1 MRLNADLQRAGLV
14 TSDRSGDTFKF
25 QPGSVTRLEI
35 SRPSE
40 DTDKLAITVGVGVP
54 CGNDDVVYVY
64 DYSQGPP
71 QRVLES
77 HGTRDH
83 DESLSDVRFSKR
95 DAMSSQLILT
105 LRYGV
110 QCGSSWNVL
119 SYDLFRL
126 STTTNMAAPILG
138 GEHGIWFG
146 SDNPY
151 QLRLEPDELLMELRD
166 RSIDGGIHNP
176 SSSEF
181 WWIPYSNTFLRKNNV
196 KLREAMRS
204 YAKLRRLHLATS
216 PCFDENTRL
225 CRSRGKPHQQKP

>member
-1 MRLNADLQRAGLV
+1 MRLLRLNADLQRAGLV

-146 SDNPY
+146 ADNHY
-151 QLRLEPDELLMELRD
+151 QLRLEPDELLMGTARPKHRWRNSQPQQQRVLVDSLLEYFPPEKQCEAT
-166 RSIDGGIHNP
+166 RSNA
-176 SSSEF
+176 
-181 WWIPYSNTFLRKNNV
+181 
-196 KLREAMRS
+196 KLRETQAS
-204 YAKLRRLHLATS
+204 S
-216 PCFDENTRL
+216 PRD
-225 CRSRGKPHQQKP
+225 KPVF